1 MAATQPTQPNN
12 LISALQG
19 LQTITPPPAYTMNIH
34 APAMPVTRAD
44 FEDDGDEN
52 EGDDLQNLSAIRL
65 FIDTPLTVVGD
76 NNMIALDASVS
87 ASKIALAV
95 VQALK
100 QMTME
105 GIGVPMIDEDG
116 RPRPIKVNVVAETT
130 VTGSK
135 NVVGERA
142 VLSTLFV
149 GSGARKEKMVVK
161 VDKDTKKR
169 DRAGSE
175 PLEMDAKRS
184 RRD

>member
-1 MAATQPTQPNN
+1 
-12 LISALQG
+12 
-19 LQTITPPPAYTMNIH
+19 
-34 APAMPVTRAD
+34 
-44 FEDDGDEN
+44 
-52 EGDDLQNLSAIRL
+52 
-65 FIDTPLTVVGD
+65 
-76 NNMIALDASVS
+76 MIALDASVS